1 MEYWKLLF
9 NKIKHLIKACE
20 FCESTVVTIFHFM
33 FLFSE
38 WNDKV
43 LLLNISLH
51 ITPSFS
57 LKLKM
62 MNYHFFLID
71 FFSYK
76 SQCIIISQHRNYN
89 LSKFW
94 NTVKSLTT
102 QIISPLG
109 LYPLCTRIQGE
120 FHNAWHG

>member
-9 NKIKHLIKACE
+9 NKMKRIIKVSE
-20 FCESTVVTIFHFM
+20 VCESTIVTIFHFM

-38 WNDKV
+38 WNDKA
-43 LLLNISLH
+43 LLLNVSLH

-62 MNYHFFLID
+62 MNYHLFLID

-76 SQCIIISQHRNYN
+76 SQCLIISQHRNYN

-94 NTVKSLTT
+94 NTEKSRHTNN
-102 QIISPLG
+102 ISSWSLPAVHQDSRWISFLLG
-109 LYPLCTRIQGE
+109 PC
-120 FHNAWHG
+120 